1 MKFNF
6 FFVEKISTNRK
17 MQGGNVKYTKW
28 SRWGCREA
36 SRTWLHVLVCMHRA
50 TPPPPPPPPATTP
63 ASRTRRDNVAARS
76 HGRQSASAL
85 HKDRHGFRKSLT
97 NVCLCFNQIE
107 IKKSKSSVHH
117 FVSVYIGKP
126 NTNYFVIRLCCILTY
141 ITTIIPNSVPGG
153 PIYVST

>member
-1 MKFNF
+1 
-6 FFVEKISTNRK
+6 
-17 MQGGNVKYTKW
+17 
-28 SRWGCREA
+28 
-36 SRTWLHVLVCMHRA
+36 MHRA
-50 TPPPPPPPPATTP
+50 TPPPPPPATTP

-117 FVSVYIGKP
+117 FVSVYIGAS
-126 NTNYFVIRLCCILTY
+126 I
-141 ITTIIPNSVPGG
+141 
-153 PIYVST
+153 VSTASASTTTDTLPYLLQQRLRPDWNMRYVFNSLRVGLKHATN